1 LTRAQF
7 GAILEAKLNKQGANA
22 MGTRSRV
29 GIMHG
34 DVVKSVYCHYDGYLS
49 CTGQILQEHYDSVK
63 TNALV
68 ARGDNSGIKEELDEM
83 NFYADRGEEDVSWQV
98 AHSLEEFVEQTHAC
112 CGEYY
117 YVMKDG
123 VWYAGAVYATTGLIK
138 EQLVPLVDALADI
151 LIEEGIGEDSVTL
164 QT

>member
-1 LTRAQF
+1 
-7 GAILEAKLNKQGANA
+7 

-34 DVVKSVYCHYDGYLS
+34 DVLKSVYCHYDGYLS
-49 CTGQILQEHYDSVK
+49 CTGQILQQHYDSVK
-63 TNALV
+63 TNKLV
-68 ARGDNSGIKEELDEM
+68 SLGDNSGIHEELEAM
-83 NFYADRGEEDVSWQV
+83 NFYADRGEDNVGYQV
-98 AHSLEEFVEQTHAC
+98 AHSLEEFVEQTNAC
-112 CGEYY
+112 SGEYY

>member
-1 LTRAQF
+1 
-7 GAILEAKLNKQGANA
+7 

-49 CTGQILQEHYDSVK
+49 CTGQILQQHYDSVK

-68 ARGDNSGIKEELDEM
+68 RRGDNSGIHEEIEDI
-83 NFYADRGEEDVSWQV
+83 NFYNEHDEDKELAWQV
-98 AHSLEEFVEQTHAC
+98 AHSLEELIEQTHNC
-112 CGEYY
+112 GGEYY

-151 LIEEGIGEDSVTL
+151 LIEEALAEDN
-164 QT
+164 

>member
-1 LTRAQF
+1 
-7 GAILEAKLNKQGANA
+7 

-49 CTGQILQEHYDSVK
+49 CTGQILQHNYDSVK
-63 TNALV
+63 TNQLV
-68 ARGDNSGIKEELDEM
+68 ARGDNSGIHPTLEEM
-83 NFYADRGEEDVSWQV
+83 NFYADRGEDNVSWQV
-98 AHSLEEFVEQTHAC
+98 AHSLKEYVEQTESC
-112 CGEYY
+112 GGEYY

-123 VWYAGAVYATTGLIK
+123 VWYAGAVYATTGLI
-138 EQLVPLVDALADI
+138 ENQLVPLVDALADI